1 MTFQALDLKEHQFLE
16 LCDEDKN
23 PLEPS
28 YSKGSTWLKYFG
40 HLNSL
45 CARATRAIVNHAP
58 IGEYRLRFLHQE
70 DFSCPCGDYP
80 IETRCHIL
88 HDCRRFNKYWNLR
101 RDLIGHFIL
110 FLEFNHGAFL
120 FEDAIT

>member
-45 CARATRAIVNHAP
+45 VQEQQEQLSIMLQLVNT
-58 IGEYRLRFLHQE
+58 G
-70 DFSCPCGDYP
+70 
-80 IETRCHIL
+80 
-88 HDCRRFNKYWNLR
+88 
-101 RDLIGHFIL
+101 
-110 FLEFNHGAFL
+110 
-120 FEDAIT
+120 